1 MSFEQVIQLISNTAF
16 PISMCILMCL
26 YVNKLQEQHKAESK
40 EFTEALESV
49 RLVLEQL
56 KTILERRGQ

>member
-1 MSFEQVIQLISNTAF
+1 MGFDQVIQLISTVAF
-16 PISMCILMCL
+16 PIAMCILMCL

-40 EFTEALESV
+40 EFSEALCEV
-49 RLVLEQL
+49 KLVLEQL